1 MIKSTFIGLLGAL
14 TIATPAHARI
24 DSGTGNLLR
33 LIDSKGVKVVEGAS
47 CRGNVHGMFVS
58 YPTKE
63 LHVCFDGVPDANDHD
78 TVRHEAWHYLQSC
91 RTPPGQPLRAHI
103 TNKQQYVDFVT
114 RGTTAGIRDNVF
126 MTYPNHKHKTELE
139 AFAAARL
146 LTSNEIATLIRQTC
160 R

>member
-1 MIKSTFIGLLGAL
+1 MIKSIFIGLIGAL
-14 TIATPAHARI
+14 TIAAPAHARI
-24 DSGTGNLLR
+24 DSGTGDLLR
-33 LIDSKGVKVVEGAS
+33 LIDSKGVKVVEGSDCAS
-47 CRGNVHGMFVS
+47 NVHGMFVS
-58 YPTKE
+58 YPSKE

-91 RTPPGQPLRAHI
+91 RTPVGQPLRAHI
-103 TNKQQYVDFVT
+103 INKQQYVAFVE
-114 RGTTAGIRDNVF
+114 RGTNAAVRDNVF
-126 MTYPNHKHKTELE
+126 MTYPNHKHKIELE